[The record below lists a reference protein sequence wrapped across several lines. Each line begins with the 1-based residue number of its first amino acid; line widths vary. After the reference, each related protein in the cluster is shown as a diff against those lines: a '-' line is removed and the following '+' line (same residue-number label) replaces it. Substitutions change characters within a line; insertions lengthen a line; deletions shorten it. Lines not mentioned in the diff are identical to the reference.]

1 MNKQKIDVAS
11 WCEDAGLFSQLWQ
24 MLLLVSGAY
33 QLFAVFAE
41 PPDIHHKAFDVE
53 VQ

>member
-11 WCEDAGLFSQLWQ
+11 WCEDARLFSQLWQ
-24 MLLLVSGAY
+24 MLLLVGGAY
-33 QLFAVFAE
+33 QLFAE